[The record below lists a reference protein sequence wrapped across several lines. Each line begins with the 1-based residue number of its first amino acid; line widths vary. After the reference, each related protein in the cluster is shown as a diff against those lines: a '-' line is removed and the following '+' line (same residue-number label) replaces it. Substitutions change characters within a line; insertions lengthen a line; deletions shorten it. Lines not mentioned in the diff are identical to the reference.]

1 MPKFPFVSRKR
12 FEEVVQE
19 NVSLKDRADNLN
31 LYLYCIKRRFPE
43 SFYTLQQSLSGM
55 PGYCEPVNPE
65 AGPPFLRGGSFA
77 NARPSARAQ

>member
-1 MPKFPFVSRKR
+1 MPKFPFISRKR
-12 FEEVVQE
+12 FEEVVKE

-65 AGPPFLRGGSFA
+65 A
-77 NARPSARAQ
+77 